1 MDNTLLTIL
10 SAFADE
16 KSKGRDVAQSN
27 KTFRETH
34 PSLSDEKCTVKYVI
48 CPRIFG
54 TRSTGGKKLAKSAI
68 RLAID
73 TGLMDPVKFEK
84 AQISA
89 LAQIKPIV
97 KTDVS
102 PKEAVMIL
110 NNFEEKFG
118 AKCSNHFITE
128 YKAYKK
134 AKQDFIAKYH
144 ITVNNSGKPLIATE
158 EIQKAYFRE
167 MSAYSFSFYEIYVSV
182 KPDHGRATRSKCL
195 RVMDKIEVDQFL
207 SQLD

>member
-1 MDNTLLTIL
+1 MDNTLLSIF

-16 KSKGRDVAQSN
+16 GTQKGDVAQSN

-34 PSLSDEKCTVKYVI
+34 PSSSEEKCTVKYVI
-48 CPRIFG
+48 CPRIYG

-84 AQISA
+84 AQIPA
-89 LAQIKPIV
+89 LAQVKPII

-118 AKCSNHFITE
+118 ARCSSRFIAE

-134 AKQDFIAKYH
+134 AKQDFITKFH
-144 ITVNNSGKPLIATE
+144 ITVNSSGKPLIATE
-158 EIQKAYFRE
+158 EIQKAYFKE

-195 RVMDKIEVDQFL
+195 RVMDKVEADQFL